1 MSSRLIQLNVRNFL
15 GIDAVQIEP
24 DGNLV
29 VLNGPNGAGKAQ
41 PLSEPVLTPTGW
53 RAMGEL
59 KPGDRV
65 VGVDGKPVDILSVH
79 PQTEREVW
87 KITFSDGSW
96 TRCSPDHLW
105 TVRKWKRRSKIER
118 TLTTAE
124 ILEIGLQPNAG
135 GPGRWEIP
143 LVETAVHREALDFPV
158 DPWQLGVLLGDGHI
172 VNDGKVN
179 GHVVLT
185 TDAEIL
191 ERLGVRGRR
200 DPSRRSDKVLVG
212 SSSKWRSAL
221 ADLGLLG
228 THSWD
233 KFVPAQYLLGSADQ
247 RSALLAG
254 LLDTDGH
261 ASPTG
266 GVEFSS
272 TSEALTDAVVEL
284 VQSLGGI
291 AKKSGP
297 RITQYTHNDEKR
309 DGRPSWRVRVTVP
322 FNPFTLSRK
331 RDAYVPNGERTRMG
345 RWISAIERVEDE
357 DCQCIRIDRADGLY
371 LTRHHIVT
379 HNTSILTAIWAL
391 LASKAGLKNIDQPVH
406 NGKGTAVIEGVIDLG
421 DGETLRIT
429 RSFTAAGGM
438 NIKVMA
444 GDGSM
449 AVRSPE
455 TALKKLFTS
464 ISFDPLAFSKMKGKE
479 QVEVYLR
486 AVDTELDLDELNVK
500 RAQIYDQR
508 TEINREVDTV
518 TKTLQGLPES
528 TASAEDE
535 EVSGASILAE
545 QQAAQEQ
552 IEKRWRYNESLNA
565 KLREFDQNTARVTE
579 LRRLLEE
586 AEEDQA
592 SNESEI
598 GVIQAEIAKLPP
610 DPNLTGFAE
619 RLTAIE
625 ETNRQIRLAKQ
636 RAALEVSRDEGEAEA
651 QKYSALLDAID
662 MSKRAVI
669 AKVPQIV
676 PGLTFD
682 EEGMI
687 FNGVPLA
694 QASGSE
700 RLLVSCQVGI
710 ALNPEV
716 RVMTVQ
722 DGPLLDTSS
731 MELLERIADEHD
743 FQVWI
748 ERQMGTDAEGVGFTI
763 SEGHVIARPA
773 AGKTGTIMMEPQ
785 VGNITGVVGG
795 PVDMEA
801 IKFTAQDPPP
811 IPDDEMDDEAAVDA
825 FFETLGIDGE
835 PEPEPPTDDA
845 PPIWEALDDEF

>member
-500 RAQIYDQR
+500 RAEIFDQR
-508 TEINREVDTV
+508 TEINREVTAA
-518 TKTLQGLPES
+518 TATLQGLAES
-528 TASAEDE
+528 TASADDE

-722 DGPLLDTSS
+722 DGPLLDAAS
-731 MELLERIADEHD
+731 MKLLNDIADEHD

-845 PPIWEALDDEF
+845 PPIWEANDGEF

>member
-1 MSSRLIQLNVRNFL
+1 MSSRIIQLNVRNFM
-15 GIDAVQIEP
+15 GVEAVQIEP

-29 VLNGPNGAGKAQ
+29 VLNGSNASGK
-41 PLSEPVLTPTGW
+41 
-53 RAMGEL
+53 
-59 KPGDRV
+59 
-65 VGVDGKPVDILSVH
+65 
-79 PQTEREVW
+79 
-87 KITFSDGSW
+87 
-96 TRCSPDHLW
+96 
-105 TVRKWKRRSKIER
+105 
-118 TLTTAE
+118 TT
-124 ILEIGLQPNAG
+124 
-135 GPGRWEIP
+135 
-143 LVETAVHREALDFPV
+143 
-158 DPWQLGVLLGDGHI
+158 
-172 VNDGKVN
+172 
-179 GHVVLT
+179 
-185 TDAEIL
+185 
-191 ERLGVRGRR
+191 
-200 DPSRRSDKVLVG
+200 
-212 SSSKWRSAL
+212 
-221 ADLGLLG
+221 
-228 THSWD
+228 
-233 KFVPAQYLLGSADQ
+233 
-247 RSALLAG
+247 
-254 LLDTDGH
+254 
-261 ASPTG
+261 
-266 GVEFSS
+266 
-272 TSEALTDAVVEL
+272 
-284 VQSLGGI
+284 
-291 AKKSGP
+291 
-297 RITQYTHNDEKR
+297 
-309 DGRPSWRVRVTVP
+309 
-322 FNPFTLSRK
+322 
-331 RDAYVPNGERTRMG
+331 
-345 RWISAIERVEDE
+345 
-357 DCQCIRIDRADGLY
+357 
-371 LTRHHIVT
+371 
-379 HNTSILTAIWAL
+379 ILTAIWAL
-391 LASKAGLKNIDQPVH
+391 LASKAGLKNIDEPVRH
-406 NGKGTAVIEGVIDLG
+406 GQKTAVIEGVIEMG

-500 RAQIYDQR
+500 RAEIFDQR

-610 DPNLTGFAE
+610 DPDLTGFAE

-722 DGPLLDTSS
+722 DGPLLDAAS
-731 MELLERIADEHD
+731 MKLLNDIADEHD

-845 PPIWEALDDEF
+845 PPIWEANDGEF

>member
-1 MSSRLIQLNVRNFL
+1 MSSRIIQLNVRNFM
-15 GIDAVQIEP
+15 GVEAVQIEP

-29 VLNGPNGAGKAQ
+29 VLNGSNASGK
-41 PLSEPVLTPTGW
+41 
-53 RAMGEL
+53 
-59 KPGDRV
+59 
-65 VGVDGKPVDILSVH
+65 
-79 PQTEREVW
+79 
-87 KITFSDGSW
+87 
-96 TRCSPDHLW
+96 
-105 TVRKWKRRSKIER
+105 
-118 TLTTAE
+118 TT
-124 ILEIGLQPNAG
+124 
-135 GPGRWEIP
+135 
-143 LVETAVHREALDFPV
+143 
-158 DPWQLGVLLGDGHI
+158 
-172 VNDGKVN
+172 
-179 GHVVLT
+179 
-185 TDAEIL
+185 
-191 ERLGVRGRR
+191 
-200 DPSRRSDKVLVG
+200 
-212 SSSKWRSAL
+212 
-221 ADLGLLG
+221 
-228 THSWD
+228 
-233 KFVPAQYLLGSADQ
+233 
-247 RSALLAG
+247 
-254 LLDTDGH
+254 
-261 ASPTG
+261 
-266 GVEFSS
+266 
-272 TSEALTDAVVEL
+272 
-284 VQSLGGI
+284 
-291 AKKSGP
+291 
-297 RITQYTHNDEKR
+297 
-309 DGRPSWRVRVTVP
+309 
-322 FNPFTLSRK
+322 
-331 RDAYVPNGERTRMG
+331 
-345 RWISAIERVEDE
+345 
-357 DCQCIRIDRADGLY
+357 
-371 LTRHHIVT
+371 
-379 HNTSILTAIWAL
+379 ILTAIWAL
-391 LASKAGLKNIDQPVH
+391 LASKAGLKNIDEPVRH
-406 NGKGTAVIEGVIDLG
+406 GQKTAVIEGVIEMG

-500 RAQIYDQR
+500 RAEIFDQR
-508 TEINREVDTV
+508 TEINREVTAA
-518 TKTLQGLPES
+518 TATLQGLAES
-528 TASAEDE
+528 TASADDE

-636 RAALEVSRDEGEAEA
+636 RRALEESATANETEAR
-651 QKYSALLDAID
+651 KLTDALDKIDAD
-662 MSKRAVI
+662 KRAVI

-700 RLLVSCQVGI
+700 RLLVSCQMGI

-722 DGPLLDTSS
+722 DGPLLDEAS
-731 MELLERIADEHD
+731 MKLLNDIADEHD
-743 FQVWI
+743 FQVFV
-748 ERQMGTDAEGVGFTI
+748 ERVGNEEVGFTI
-763 SEGHVIARPA
+763 SEGRVVSRPSRPGSDLMEGAILGA
-773 AGKTGTIMMEPQ
+773 AA
-785 VGNITGVVGG
+785 
-795 PVDMEA
+795 A
-801 IKFTAQDPPP
+801 IDANVLNGSPGA
-811 IPDDEMDDEAAVDA
+811 DDEYIDLEDERPEDDGYGD
-825 FFETLGIDGE
+825 
-835 PEPEPPTDDA
+835 DDA
-845 PPIWEALDDEF
+845 PPIWETMNDEF